1 MRSLVAFVHPVLI
14 SQCLSDEED
23 VEAQAKAG
31 IRFSLR
37 AITPRT

>member
-14 SQCLSDEED
+14 SQCLADEED
-23 VEAQAKAG
+23 VEAEAKAA

-37 AITPRT
+37 AFTPRT

>member
-14 SQCLSDEED
+14 SQCLSNDED
-23 VEAQAKAG
+23 VDIQAKAN